1 MELPMKHTEIEN
13 LLINRGANL
22 RIINTLQ
29 KFLSASTAPPD
40 MDKFYT
46 GHGEGFIF
54 FFDHGMIE
62 VETRGDKAVLFGIVS
77 NELNIDSYDFI

>member
-1 MELPMKHTEIEN
+1 MKHTEIEN

-29 KFLSASTAPPD
+29 KFLSTSTAPPD
-40 MDKFYT
+40 LDKFYT

-62 VETRGDKAVLFGIVS
+62 VETRGDNTVLFGIVS
-77 NELNIDSYDFI
+77 EELNIDLYDFIS